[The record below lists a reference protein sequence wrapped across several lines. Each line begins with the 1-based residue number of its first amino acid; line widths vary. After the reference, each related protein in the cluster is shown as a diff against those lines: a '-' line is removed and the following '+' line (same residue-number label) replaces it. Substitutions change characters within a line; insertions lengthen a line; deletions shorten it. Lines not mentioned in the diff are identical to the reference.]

1 MSNLLS
7 TIAAYVPPSIVRSV
21 LTETSP
27 EAPSEATIERFFAA
41 VLFADVSGFTPLTEA
56 LAQKGSE
63 GPEELTR
70 LLNRYF
76 SWMIAF
82 IEVQGGEVVKF
93 GGDALIAVFP
103 AVE

>member
-7 TIAAYVPPSIVRSV
+7 TIAAYVPPNIVRSV

-27 EAPSEATIERFFAA
+27 EPPCEATVERFSAA
-41 VLFADVSGFTPLTEA
+41 VLFADISGFTPLTEA
-56 LAQKGSE
+56 LGQKGSE

-82 IEVQGGEVVKF
+82 IEDRTKS
-93 GGDALIAVFP
+93 
-103 AVE
+103 